1 MKGLSVLQP
10 IKSKILVQLENME
23 KEKILDSGI
32 ILTTKDPN
40 EAQRGKVIA
49 VGPDVEYVKI
59 GDSILPN
66 WNTASPTRYE
76 KEDYYLV
83 KEEDV
88 VMIIEE

>member
-1 MKGLSVLQP
+1 
-10 IKSKILVQLENME
+10 ME

-49 VGPDVEYVKI
+49 VGPDVKYVKI